1 MNQWPSSPARRSASA
16 FPVWRGKGHK
26 VRGAGAAIAAAET
39 GNGDV
44 SARFEV
50 EPAYQG
56 AFAAVRPGEHR
67 VGHDLAGQPVD
78 MPVRALG
85 GCEVARDPCTQ
96 SARSLRASRV
106 GVERGRQANLSQA
119 AHGAERKGSGKV
131 EQQQVGAGQ
140 GGRVRNRVH
149 PARHGRYFMVGM
161 MNSAP
166 VRMPDGQRAVTVLGL
181 VKKRTPSGPCMFES
195 PNSERFQPPKV

>member
-1 MNQWPSSPARRSASA
+1 MHAIRPVPSRFPRRRRARA
-16 FPVWRGKGHK
+16 
-26 VRGAGAAIAAAET
+26 
-39 GNGDV
+39 
-44 SARFEV
+44 
-50 EPAYQG
+50 
-56 AFAAVRPGEHR
+56 PGEPLPSGPR
-67 VGHDLAGQPVD
+67 
-78 MPVRALG
+78 
-85 GCEVARDPCTQ
+85 
-96 SARSLRASRV
+96 
-106 GVERGRQANLSQA
+106 
-119 AHGAERKGSGKV
+119 AERKGSGKV